1 MTTKIKL
8 IRSVEYLQTSPE
20 GEINFDKSKM
30 VLAEMAKAKRPPADF
45 DILLDF
51 RRAQWILSTAD
62 IYYLAAELGKH
73 NHTYRDKVAVLVL
86 PGNNFDKSEFFE
98 LCAQNRGFNVET
110 FTNYEEAVQWFFEN
124 KNSN

>member
-1 MTTKIKL
+1 MSTKIKL
-8 IRSVEYLQTSPE
+8 IRSVEYLQTSPK
-20 GEINFDKSKM
+20 GEINFDQSKKM
-30 VLAEMAKAKRPPADF
+30 LAKLAKAKRPPADF

-73 NHTYRDKVAVLVL
+73 NHTYRDKVAILVL
-86 PGNNFDKSEFFE
+86 PGLNFDNSEFFR

-124 KNSN
+124 NDSN